1 MALYDATVPQNLSP
15 ALGYGLD
22 DGFDELNEAWLRSK
36 PGAKWA
42 KAGEG
47 VIPCWIADMDFPT
60 PRPVRDALAD
70 FVGTADLGYSSG
82 DELVALEEKWAAR
95 MTGRYGWAPAGG
107 RFRVFCD
114 VVQAVQVLVDLATAP
129 GDGILLLTPSY
140 PPLWR
145 AVEDSGRRLLTVP
158 AFEAQD
164 GWSFD
169 LDQAEEKAG
178 EAKLLLLANPHN
190 PTGRVLSV
198 PELTRL
204 GNLVERNG
212 LFVVSDEVHADLV
225 LHSGVHV
232 PFASLSPEL
241 ARRTVTL
248 YSASKSYNLGG
259 MRCAVGHVGPLDVEE
274 KLAALPSE
282 LLGRVSAAALV
293 STLACWSDPGDEW
306 LERCLTRLR
315 ANRDIIRQ
323 WLAGPGAE
331 AGVRGFPSEGTY
343 LSWLDF
349 RLAGTGDDPADWLLG
364 NALVKLSSGLH
375 FGPGG
380 AGFARLNFATTG
392 VVLEEILSR
401 VAKALGEIAP
411 PGKAK

>member
-1 MALYDATVPQNLSP
+1 VPHNLSP
-15 ALGYGLD
+15 ASGSGLD
-22 DGFDELNEAWLRSK
+22 DGFDELDEAWLRSK

-47 VIPCWIADMDFPT
+47 VIPCWVADMDFPT
-60 PRPVRDALAD
+60 PRPVRDVLAD

-82 DELVALEEKWAAR
+82 DELVALEEKWTAR
-95 MTGRYGWAPAGG
+95 MASRYGWEPEAG

-114 VVQAVQVLVDLATAP
+114 VVQAVQVLVDLTTAP

-145 AVEDSGRRLLTVP
+145 AIEDSGRRMLTVP
-158 AFEAQD
+158 ALETQD

-169 LDQAEEKAG
+169 LDQAEEKASG
-178 EAKLLLLANPHN
+178 AKLLLLANPHN
-190 PTGRVLSV
+190 PTGRVLSSR
-198 PELTRL
+198 ELTRL

-212 LFVVSDEVHADLV
+212 LLVVSDEVHADLV
-225 LHSGVHV
+225 LHGGVHV
-232 PFASLSPEL
+232 PLASLSPEL

-259 MRCAVGHVGPLDVEE
+259 MRCAVGHVGPPEVEE

-282 LLGRVSAAALV
+282 LLGRVSVVALA

-306 LERCLTRLR
+306 LERCLARLR
-315 ANRDIIRQ
+315 ANRDIIGQ

-364 NALVKLSSGLH
+364 NALVKMSSGLH

-392 VVLEEILSR
+392 GVLEEILSR
-401 VAKALGEIAP
+401 IAKALGEIAP
-411 PGKAK
+411 RDRAKEPSF